1 VSIVLGIVRRNLR
14 LFFRDRL
21 NVFFS
26 LLSGLILFLLYAL
39 FLARLQ
45 VDGLATTLPD
55 ATQAQIAAFVD
66 SWMLSGIVLLTTV
79 TSGIGALSTLVDDRA
94 TGRFA
99 DFLVAPIRRTHLVL
113 GYLVSSVIVALIMSS
128 VILVLTIGYLGVLRG
143 FWMPVTT
150 IAVSAGVMILCCAAF
165 TALAAFGAS
174 FLRTSGAYSAFAT
187 VLGTILGF
195 VAGAYIPVGSL
206 PDGVASTINALP
218 FAQGAMLLRR
228 PFTDETLRAVTGGD
242 AQAAESLRQFYG
254 IDLYVGSAMVPVW
267 LAVGVLLAVA
277 IGFAAL
283 SAGRIRALLR

>member
-1 VSIVLGIVRRNLR
+1 MSIVLAILSRNLR
-14 LFFRDRL
+14 LFFRDRM

-26 LLSGLILFLLYAL
+26 LLSGLILFFLYTL

-55 ATQAQIAAFVD
+55 ATEAQITAFVD

-94 TGRFA
+94 SGRFA

-113 GYLVSSVIVALIMSS
+113 GYLVSAIVVSIIMSS
-128 VILVLTIGYLGVLRG
+128 VILVLTVVYLGTVREVWLG
-143 FWMPVTT
+143 PEA
-150 IAVSAGVMILCCAAF
+150 IAAGVGVMILCCAAF

-174 FLRTSGAYSAFAT
+174 FLRTAGAYSAFAT

-195 VAGAYIPVGSL
+195 ISGAYIPVGSL
-206 PDGVASTINALP
+206 PGPVASTINALP

-228 PFTDETLRAVTGGD
+228 PFTHDTLDAVTGGNGT
-242 AQAAESLRQFYG
+242 AAESLRTFYG

-267 LAVGVLLAVA
+267 LAVAVLAAVA
-277 IGFAAL
+277 VGFTAL

>member
-1 VSIVLGIVRRNLR
+1 MRIVLGIVSRNLR

-26 LLSGLILFLLYAL
+26 LLSGLILFLLYTL

-45 VDGLATTLPD
+45 VDGLSETLPTATTEE
-55 ATQAQIAAFVD
+55 IESFID

-79 TSGIGALSTLVDDRA
+79 TSGIGALSTLVEDRA

-113 GYLVSSVIVALIMSS
+113 GYLLSSVIVAIIMSS
-128 VILVLTIGYLGVLRG
+128 VILVLTIGYLGLLRG
-143 FWMPVTT
+143 VWLSPAAIV
-150 IAVSAGVMILCCAAF
+150 ASVGVMVLCCAAF

-206 PDGVASTINALP
+206 PEGVASAINALP
-218 FAQGAMLLRR
+218 FAQGAMLLRG
-228 PFTDETLRAVTGGD
+228 PFTAETVTAVTGGN
-242 AQAAESLRQFYG
+242 AEASDSLRQFYG
-254 IDLYVGSAMVPVW
+254 IDIFVGSAQVPIW
-267 LAVGVLLAVA
+267 LAIAVLAVVA
-277 IGFAAL
+277 IGFSAL

>member
-1 VSIVLGIVRRNLR
+1 MTIVLGIVSRNLR

-26 LLSGLILFLLYAL
+26 LLSGLILFLLYTL

-45 VDGLATTLPD
+45 VDGLSATLPG
-55 ATQAQIAAFVD
+55 ATEGEIAAFVD

-79 TSGIGALSTLVDDRA
+79 TSGIGALSTLVEDRSS
-94 TGRFA
+94 GRFA

-113 GYLVSSVIVALIMSS
+113 GYLLSSVIVALIMSS
-128 VILVLTIGYLGVLRG
+128 VILVLTICYLGIQRG
-143 FWMPVTT
+143 VWLSAAAIITG
-150 IAVSAGVMILCCAAF
+150 AGVMILCCAAF

-206 PDGVASTINALP
+206 PDAVASTINALP
-218 FAQGAMLLRR
+218 FAQGAMLLRK
-228 PFTDETLRAVTGGD
+228 PFTEETVQTVTGGD
-242 AQAAESLRQFYG
+242 AQAMESLREFYG
-254 IDLYVGSAMVPVW
+254 IDIYVGSALVPVW
-267 LAVGVLLAVA
+267 LAVGVLAVVA

>member
-1 VSIVLGIVRRNLR
+1 MSIVAAIVARNLR
-14 LFFRDRL
+14 LFFRDGL

-26 LLSGLILFLLYAL
+26 LLSGLILFLLYTL

-45 VDGLATTLPD
+45 VDGLSTTLPD
-55 ATQAQIAAFVD
+55 AATADIEAFVD

-113 GYLVSSVIVALIMSS
+113 GYLVSAIVVAITMST
-128 VILVLTIGYLGVLRG
+128 VILVLTVVYLGLVRGVWLPPHAVVVSVGVL
-143 FWMPVTT
+143 V
-150 IAVSAGVMILCCAAF
+150 LCCAAF

-174 FLRTSGAYSAFAT
+174 FLRTPGAYSAFAT

-206 PDGVASTINALP
+206 PDSVASTINALP

-228 PFTDETLRAVTGGD
+228 PFTADTLATVADGSARAASD
-242 AQAAESLRQFYG
+242 LRDFYG
-254 IDLYVGSAMVPVW
+254 IDLMVGQAEVPAW
-267 LAVGVLLAVA
+267 LAVGVLTAVA
-277 IGFAAL
+277 VGFAAL

>member
-1 VSIVLGIVRRNLR
+1 MSIVVGIVGRNLR

-26 LLSGLILFLLYAL
+26 LLSGLILFLLYTL
-39 FLARLQ
+39 FLGRLQ
-45 VDGLATTLPD
+45 VDGLSTMLPD
-55 ATQAQIAAFVD
+55 ASDSEIEAFID

-113 GYLVSSVIVALIMSS
+113 GYLLSSVIVAIIMST
-128 VILVLTIGYLGVLRG
+128 VILALTVGYLGLVRGVWLTVPAIATSFGVL
-143 FWMPVTT
+143 V
-150 IAVSAGVMILCCAAF
+150 LCCAAF

-174 FLRTSGAYSAFAT
+174 FLRTTGAYSAFAT

-206 PDGVASTINALP
+206 PDGVASSINALP

-228 PFTDETLRAVTGGD
+228 TFTHETLTAVTGGNV
-242 AQAAESLRQFYG
+242 QATADLRDFYG
-254 IDLYVGSAMVPVW
+254 IDLFVGSAEVSVW
-267 LAVGVLLAVA
+267 LAVGVLVLVAV
-277 IGFAAL
+277 GFAAL

>member
-1 VSIVLGIVRRNLR
+1 MSIVLGIVRRNLR

>member
-1 VSIVLGIVRRNLR
+1 MSIILGIVSRNLR

-26 LLSGLILFLLYAL
+26 LLSGLILFLLYTL

-45 VDGLATTLPD
+45 VDGLSTTFPTATED
-55 ATQAQIAAFVD
+55 QIESFID

-113 GYLVSSVIVALIMSS
+113 GYLLSSVVVAIVMSS
-128 VILVLTIGYLGVLRG
+128 VILALTVGYLGVVRG
-143 FWMPVTT
+143 VWLPLPA
-150 IAVSAGVMILCCAAF
+150 IATSVGVMVLCCMAF

-206 PDGVASTINALP
+206 PSGVASTINALP
-218 FAQGAMLLRR
+218 FAQGAMLLRV
-228 PFTDETLRAVTGGD
+228 PFTGDTVDALTGGN

-254 IDLYVGSAMVPVW
+254 IDLYVGSAVVPVW
-267 LAVGVLLAVA
+267 LAVGLLV
-277 IGFAAL
+277 IVGVGFTAL